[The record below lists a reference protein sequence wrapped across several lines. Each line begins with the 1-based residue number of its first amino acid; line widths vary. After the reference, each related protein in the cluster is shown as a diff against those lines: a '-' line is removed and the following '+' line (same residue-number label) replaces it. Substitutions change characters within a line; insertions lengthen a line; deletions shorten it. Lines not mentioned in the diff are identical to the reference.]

1 MILTLISFTVLN
13 FNNFIFHTEIKTKL
27 NMTTDQQEKSPTVV
41 MFKDLDADEEQEVT
55 EIESLCMNCQENVSI
70 KRS

>member
-1 MILTLISFTVLN
+1 MILTLICFMVLN
-13 FNNFIFHTEIKTKL
+13 INNFIFHTEIKTKL
-27 NMTTDQQEKSPTVV
+27 NMTTDQQEKSPTVA

>member
-1 MILTLISFTVLN
+1 
-13 FNNFIFHTEIKTKL
+13 
-27 NMTTDQQEKSPTVV
+27 MTTDHEEQSPTVA

-70 KRS
+70 KKSPPPTDAVGTDSTGMHSCVYH

>member
-1 MILTLISFTVLN
+1 
-13 FNNFIFHTEIKTKL
+13 
-27 NMTTDQQEKSPTVV
+27 MTTDQQEKSPTVA